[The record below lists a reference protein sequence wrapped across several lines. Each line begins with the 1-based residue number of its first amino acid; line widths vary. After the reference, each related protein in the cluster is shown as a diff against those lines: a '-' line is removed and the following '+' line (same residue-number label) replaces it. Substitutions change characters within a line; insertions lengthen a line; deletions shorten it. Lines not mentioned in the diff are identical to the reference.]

1 MTDFFSFSNASTTV
15 ISAGSRPWDKGG
27 GGGGAVSRTTFFR
40 PYGPQLGLKR
50 RGGPGPPG
58 PPGSTTGNPYP
69 FIYLTP
75 KFRSEPPRMDHYR
88 GVPLGFPHT
97 KKRSCA
103 TIFHHRRVLLIFK
116 NHFWMMLKYH
126 ITSCRESV
134 LLILSTFTSLTTSVW
149 LPNILWNM

>member
-1 MTDFFSFSNASTTV
+1 MLDPDLEIRGEGAGGRSPKKIFSAIRASAW
-15 ISAGSRPWDKGG
+15 SKN
-27 GGGGAVSRTTFFR
+27 
-40 PYGPQLGLKR
+40 K
-50 RGGPGPPG
+50 GGPGPPG

-88 GVPLGFPHT
+88 GIPLGFPHT

-149 LPNILWNM
+149 FTKYPLKYVMLKGRNFTRM